1 MRLDEDSQNYARF
14 LIDVGEDKLL
24 KNNEGEIELPEEMV
38 LQQENIDECLQLV
51 YPSFE
56 NPAEI
61 FSKKCILVPL
71 NESVRKI
78 NSKCINRFPG
88 ILKEYLSF
96 NSVTDGTNATHFP
109 VEFLDSIELSG
120 LPPHKLQL
128 KIGSPI
134 VMMRNLD
141 PPRLCNG
148 TRLIVEAL
156 YQNLIVAKII
166 ASTFQGEI
174 VLIPRIK
181 LILSEGEGIPL
192 QRIQFPIQPCFA
204 MTIHKAQGQSMDDVL
219 LYLEKPVFQHGQLYV
234 ALSRGKRKQ
243 NVKVFLNNN
252 GKGTK
257 NIVNR
262 SVL

>member
-1 MRLDEDSQNYARF
+1 MRRESFEAVNRTLQDVCNSDKPFGGILTICCGDVRHLLPVIKRGSEADVENACIKNSYLWPRFRKFQLTQNMRLDEDSQNYARF

-38 LQQENIDECLQLV
+38 LQQENIVECLRLV

-56 NPAEI
+56 NPSEI

-71 NESVRKI
+71 NESVRNI

-88 ILKEYLSF
+88 NLREYLSF

-109 VEFLDSIELSG
+109 IEFLDSIELSG

-148 TRLIVEAL
+148 TRL
-156 YQNLIVAKII
+156 
-166 ASTFQGEI
+166 
-174 VLIPRIK
+174 
-181 LILSEGEGIPL
+181 
-192 QRIQFPIQPCFA
+192 
-204 MTIHKAQGQSMDDVL
+204 
-219 LYLEKPVFQHGQLYV
+219 
-234 ALSRGKRKQ
+234 
-243 NVKVFLNNN
+243 
-252 GKGTK
+252 
-257 NIVNR
+257 
-262 SVL
+262 